1 MLKNFLLI
9 TFRNMMK
16 NKLFIFINVFGMAV
30 AIACCIVAYFA
41 YEFEATFDGNHTNSA
56 QIYRVSAVREFDHQT
71 TRYGYA
77 PLPLRGIVSQNFK
90 DVDKSSRF
98 HFSWSNFKREDD
110 LFQSNLSYVDPEFFE
125 MFSFEFIKGDPK
137 ALKDV
142 SSVFINDKMAIRLFG
157 SPEEAF
163 GKTIT
168 QVYGN
173 TLKEIKIAGVFKEQP
188 QNSSFHPREAFMNFE
203 NCKDEHG
210 SLADDN
216 WTQESTLFLQ
226 INDHSRVSIIHEQL
240 QPYIENNNKVREDFI
255 IKELALD
262 HFPAMARRDVADAVR
277 TWTWAAPPSSLIIG
291 SAAMGI
297 LILLVAC
304 FNLTNTAIAISSR
317 RLKEIGIRKVMGGVR
332 KQLILQF
339 IGETTLICF
348 FALLLGLFFAEFL
361 TEAWNFMFYRAPVNP
376 HYLDNPQFLTF
387 MPGILVFIGLLAGAY
402 PAFYISNFEP
412 ISILKGKLKF
422 GGTNYFTRTLLGLQF
437 AISLIAIVSAIAFL
451 QNAKYQEAYDL
462 GFDPK
467 GSVIAWLSSKEEFE
481 TYRNSLQGN
490 PEIISMAGA
499 ASGIFSN
506 RAHEPVKHESKE
518 VEVDIIDVGD
528 HYLKTMNLELLEGRD
543 FVQDSETD
551 KKESIII
558 SQKMAT
564 MFGLEKPLGKEVIW
578 KDSVKLYVVGVVKDV
593 YTMGLWNPL
602 EPLMIRYIGPEKY
615 SQIVVNTKASGV
627 PALNKY
633 MEAKWKEI
641 FPNRLYNGYM
651 LGEVI
656 DRAEV
661 VNGHMVKM
669 YGFLGVIALMLSTTG
684 LFTLV
689 SLNIIR
695 RTKEIGVRKVLGASA
710 ANITRII
717 NTEFFVILLFA
728 SLIGS
733 VFSYFAADLLM
744 ARLWKYYQSTTT
756 QTFVVSI
763 TIMFVISAAVI
774 SYKVFT
780 AASLNPV
787 NTLRD
792 E

>member
-41 YEFEATFDGNHTNSA
+41 YEFEATFDGNHTNGA
-56 QIYRVSAVREFDHQT
+56 QIYRVSAVREFDNQT

-157 SPEEAF
+157 SAEEAF

-210 SLADDN
+210 SLTDDN

-226 INDHSRVSIIHEQL
+226 INDPGRVSIIHEQL

-262 HFPAMARRDVADAVR
+262 HFPTMARRDVADAVR
-277 TWTWAAPPSSLIIG
+277 SWTWAAPPSSLIIG

-361 TEAWNFMFYRAPVNP
+361 TEAWNIMFYRAPVSP
-376 HYLDNPQFLTF
+376 HYLDNPQFLTL
-387 MPGILVFIGLLAGAY
+387 MPAILVFIGLLAGAY

-467 GSVIAWLSSKEEFE
+467 GSVIAWLNSKEEFE

-490 PEIISMAGA
+490 PEISI
-499 ASGIFSN
+499 N
-506 RAHEPVKHESKE
+506 
-518 VEVDIIDVGD
+518 
-528 HYLKTMNLELLEGRD
+528 GRRC
-543 FVQDSETD
+543 Q
-551 KKESIII
+551 
-558 SQKMAT
+558 
-564 MFGLEKPLGKEVIW
+564 
-578 KDSVKLYVVGVVKDV
+578 
-593 YTMGLWNPL
+593 
-602 EPLMIRYIGPEKY
+602 R
-615 SQIVVNTKASGV
+615 
-627 PALNKY
+627 
-633 MEAKWKEI
+633 
-641 FPNRLYNGYM
+641 
-651 LGEVI
+651 
-656 DRAEV
+656 
-661 VNGHMVKM
+661 H
-669 YGFLGVIALMLSTTG
+669 FLQPCA
-684 LFTLV
+684 
-689 SLNIIR
+689 
-695 RTKEIGVRKVLGASA
+695 
-710 ANITRII
+710 
-717 NTEFFVILLFA
+717 
-728 SLIGS
+728 
-733 VFSYFAADLLM
+733 
-744 ARLWKYYQSTTT
+744 
-756 QTFVVSI
+756 
-763 TIMFVISAAVI
+763 
-774 SYKVFT
+774 
-780 AASLNPV
+780 
-787 NTLRD
+787 
-792 E
+792 

>member
-9 TFRNMMK
+9 TLRNMMK

-41 YEFEATFDGNHTNSA
+41 YEYQATFDGNHTNGA
-56 QIYRVSAVREFDHQT
+56 QIYRVSALREFDGQT

-77 PLPLRGIVSQNFK
+77 PLPLREIVSQNFK
-90 DVDKSSRF
+90 DVDRSCRY
-98 HFSWSNFKREDD
+98 HFSWSDFKKEDD
-110 LFQSNLSYVDPEFFE
+110 LFNSNLSYVDPEFFE

-157 SPEEAF
+157 SAEEAF

-168 QVYGN
+168 QVYRN

-188 QNSSFHPREAFMNFE
+188 QNSSFHPREAYMNFE
-203 NCKDEHG
+203 NCKDEHT
-210 SLADDN
+210 AAKDDD
-216 WTQESTLFLQ
+216 WTQESTVFLQ
-226 INDHSRVSIIHEQL
+226 INDPGRVSQVHQQL

-262 HFPAMARRDVADAVR
+262 HFPTMAVR
-277 TWTWAAPPSSLIIG
+277 DRADFVRSWTWDAPPPAAIVG
-291 SAAMGI
+291 SAVMGI
-297 LILLVAC
+297 LILLIAC

-317 RLKEIGIRKVMGGVR
+317 RLKEIGIRKVMGGLR
-332 KQLILQF
+332 KQLIVQF

-348 FALLLGLFFAEFL
+348 FSLLLGLFFAEFL
-361 TEAWNFMFYRAPVNP
+361 TEGWNTMWPYMRVSP
-376 HYLDNPQFLTF
+376 HYLDNSQFLTF
-387 MPGILVFIGLLAGAY
+387 VAAILVFTGLLAGGY

-451 QNAKYQEAYDL
+451 QNAKYQREYDL
-462 GFDPK
+462 GFDAK
-467 GSVIAWLSSKEEFE
+467 GSVIAWVEGKEEFE

-490 PEIISMAGA
+490 PEIVSMAGA

-528 HYLKTMNLELLEGRD
+528 HYLKTMDLTLLEGRD
-543 FVQDSETD
+543 FVKDSETD

-564 MFGLEKPLGKEVIW
+564 MFGWEKPLGKEVIW
-578 KDSVKLYVVGVVKDV
+578 KDSVKLYVVGVVKNV
-593 YTMGLWNPL
+593 HTMGLWRAL
-602 EPLMIRYIGPEKY
+602 EPLMIRYVGPEKY
-615 SQIVVNTKASGV
+615 SQIVVNTQASIV

-633 MEAKWKEI
+633 MEGKWKEI

-651 LGEVI
+651 FVESTKEA
-656 DRAEV
+656 DD
-661 VNGHMVKM
+661 VNVNIVKM
-669 YGFLGVIALMLSTTG
+669 YTFLGVIALMLSATG

-695 RTKEIGVRKVLGASA
+695 RTKEIGVRKVLGASV

-717 NTEFFVILLFA
+717 NTEFFVILLLA
-728 SLIGS
+728 SLVGS
-733 VFSYFAADLLM
+733 TLSYFAVDLLM
-744 ARLWKYYQSTTT
+744 DSIWDCYQSTTA
-756 QTFVVSI
+756 QTFIVSI
-763 TIMFVISAAVI
+763 TIMFVVSAAVI
-774 SYKVFT
+774 GYKVFT